1 MNTNSSSLSSL
12 TIDDIPPIPPAR
24 IPKRVSFSD
33 ELPTAKSDD
42 VGKSEP
48 FNPISDV
55 LKQSSAYME
64 NLHKIYNDK
73 INSQDTTDHHHQQ
86 HHRNHQH
93 NHLKI
98 INPLKRD
105 EPPPD
110 VIVREHI
117 DSHVDDDPPPNQKI
131 LKVKQESSPAI
142 LTSYDPAPCCS
153 KTDLSQLDEI
163 ALNEKMQTQNGLTNY
178 LDRYN
183 LKPADKNCSLME
195 KENRRDKI
203 RWLLISECSAMFGDN
218 KHTREGFR
226 KIFLNEVGSCF
237 FSSGVNNLRKM
248 SQELDLGMLSH
259 DRVLF

>member
-12 TIDDIPPIPPAR
+12 TIDDIPPIPPSR

-33 ELPTAKSDD
+33 ELPTANGGGNRD
-42 VGKSEP
+42 EP

-55 LKQSSAYME
+55 LKQTSAYME

-73 INSQDTTDHHHQQ
+73 INSQDTTDHQ
-86 HHRNHQH
+86 HHRNHQ
-93 NHLKI
+93 KI
-98 INPLKRD
+98 INALKRD

-110 VIVREHI
+110 VIVDDCDGR
-117 DSHVDDDPPPNQKI
+117 VDDDDRPPSQKI
-131 LKVKQESSPAI
+131 LKVKQDSSPAI
-142 LTSYDPAPCCS
+142 LTTSYDHDPAPCCS

-163 ALNEKMQTQNGLTNY
+163 ALSEKLQAQNGLTNY

-226 KIFLNEVGSCF
+226 KIVLNEVRLLLVCF
-237 FSSGVNNLRKM
+237 MCLIIDNL
-248 SQELDLGMLSH
+248 
-259 DRVLF
+259 

>member
-33 ELPTAKSDD
+33 ELPTAADA
-42 VGKSEP
+42 GKNVEP

-55 LKQSSAYME
+55 LKQTSAYME

-73 INSQDTTDHHHQQ
+73 INSQDTTDNHRQRNHNLHHQ
-86 HHRNHQH
+86 
-93 NHLKI
+93 
-98 INPLKRD
+98 
-105 EPPPD
+105 PPD
-110 VIVREHI
+110 VIIREHI
-117 DSHVDDDPPPNQKI
+117 DDPPGHQKI
-131 LKVKQESSPAI
+131 LKVKQDSSPAI
-142 LTSYDPAPCCS
+142 LTTYDPAPCCS
-153 KTDLSQLDEI
+153 KTDLSQLDEV
-163 ALNEKMQTQNGLTNY
+163 ALNEKFQAQNGLTNY

-226 KIFLNEVGSCF
+226 KIVLNEVRLLLFLFLCF
-237 FSSGVNNLRKM
+237 LLITWDASGT
-248 SQELDLGMLSH
+248 
-259 DRVLF
+259 

>member
-1 MNTNSSSLSSL
+1 MNTNSISSSSL

-33 ELPTAKSDD
+33 DLPTANRD
-42 VGKSEP
+42 EP

-55 LKQSSAYME
+55 LKQTSAYME
-64 NLHKIYNDK
+64 NLHKIYNDS
-73 INSQDTTDHHHQQ
+73 INSQDTTDHQ
-86 HHRNHQH
+86 HLHKP
-93 NHLKI
+93 KI
-98 INPLKRD
+98 MNTSKRD

-117 DSHVDDDPPPNQKI
+117 DDPPSNQKI
-131 LKVKQESSPAI
+131 LKVKQDSSPAI
-142 LTSYDPAPCCS
+142 LTTSYDPAPCCS

-163 ALNEKMQTQNGLTNY
+163 ALNEKLQAQNGLTNY

-226 KIFLNEVGSCF
+226 KIVLNEVRYCF
-237 FSSGVNNLRKM
+237 FCVCNESIT
-248 SQELDLGMLSH
+248 
-259 DRVLF
+259 